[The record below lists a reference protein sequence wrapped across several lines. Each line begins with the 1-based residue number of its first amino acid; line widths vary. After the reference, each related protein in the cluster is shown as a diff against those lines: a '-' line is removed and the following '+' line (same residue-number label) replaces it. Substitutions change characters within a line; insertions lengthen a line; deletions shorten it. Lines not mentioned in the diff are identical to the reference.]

1 MRLGGSWRLLR
12 PLAPADAPALIEFFA
27 SHTPETVHDRYGYS
41 ISGMSPERASALVG
55 VNQAWDLALGIFE
68 AGPSGESLDAVGR
81 FCRDPDGRGAEFAL
95 VVRENRRH
103 LGMGSL
109 LLKKLIEVAAGRGLE
124 RLWAQISADNPAML
138 DLARSLGFAL
148 SQDEERCLRAVRS
161 LRPAA
166 KPKPK
171 KQRG

>member
-1 MRLGGSWRLLR
+1 M
-12 PLAPADAPALIEFFA
+12 EFFS

-41 ISGMSPERASALVG
+41 ISDMSPERASALVG
-55 VNQAWDLALGIFE
+55 VDQAWDLALGIFGT
-68 AGPSGESLDAVGR
+68 GPSGGRLDAVGR

-109 LLKKLIEVAAGRGLE
+109 LLKKLIEVAAGRGLD
-124 RLWAQISADNPAML
+124 RLWGQISADNAAML
-138 DLARSLGFAL
+138 DLARRLGFAL
-148 SQDEERCLRAVRS
+148 SEDEDRCIRAVRP

-166 KPKPK
+166 KPKR
-171 KQRG
+171 RGS

>member
-1 MRLGGSWRLLR
+1 MLR
-12 PLAPADAPALIEFFA
+12 PLCPADAPALIEFFA

-41 ISGMSPERASALVG
+41 ISDMSPERAGALVG
-55 VNQAWDLALGIFE
+55 VNQAWDLALGIFG
-68 AGPSGESLDAVGR
+68 AGRSGERLAAVGR
-81 FCRDPDGRGAEFAL
+81 FCRDPDGSGAEFAL

-109 LLKKLIEVAAGRGLE
+109 LLKKLIEVAAGRGLD

-138 DLARSLGFAL
+138 DLARSLGFVL
-148 SQDEERCLRAVRS
+148 SQDEDRCMRAVRP

-166 KPKPK
+166 KPK
-171 KQRG
+171 RRR